1 MFCTKCGAELPEG
14 TKFCPACGTS
24 ADAAGVASS
33 TAPATPSPEAEAQS
47 SEDPLARFWNS
58 PKFGWA
64 AVYFNRVLNYVYIGL
79 GLLLLA
85 YGWWLFALILIVSG
99 AMGAYSVWSR
109 KYHRTHTKCPACG
122 QHVKIGDATCKKC
135 GASLP
140 IQQVK
145 PDTLKEAGLEDSTDV
160 RLSSLKA
167 KKIMLLC
174 SPLLVLF
181 IAVIFSVAG
190 DSILGTPVYQIQNAV
205 FSQYGSQTVEQ
216 VVDDNFRGPEWSSEK
231 LDENSS
237 IVYVEGYMPLY
248 SEDVRLTFYYE
259 DQGDGT
265 FQYSINSVA
274 LLDSGEIYTD
284 FWNITLFMKLLY
296 S

>member
-14 TKFCPACGTS
+14 TKFCPACGTP
-24 ADAAGVASS
+24 AGAAGVASS

-205 FSQYGSQTVEQ
+205 FSQIGRAHV
-216 VVDDNFRGPEWSSEK
+216 
-231 LDENSS
+231 
-237 IVYVEGYMPLY
+237 
-248 SEDVRLTFYYE
+248 
-259 DQGDGT
+259 
-265 FQYSINSVA
+265 
-274 LLDSGEIYTD
+274 
-284 FWNITLFMKLLY
+284 
-296 S
+296 

>member
-1 MFCTKCGAELPEG
+1 MIRELILFRPFFSLLLLLSFSPFCTYEP
-14 TKFCPACGTS
+14 TS
-24 ADAAGVASS
+24 
-33 TAPATPSPEAEAQS
+33 QIH
-47 SEDPLARFWNS
+47 

-85 YGWWLFALILIVSG
+85 YGWWAIALVLIIGGSV
-99 AMGAYSVWSR
+99 GAYSVLSR

-122 QHVKIGDATCKKC
+122 QRVKIGDATCKKC

-140 IQQVK
+140 VQQVK
-145 PDTLKEAGLEDSTDV
+145 PDTLQEAELEDSANG
-160 RLSSLKA
+160 RFYSLKV
-167 KKIMLLC
+167 KKITLLC
-174 SPLLVLF
+174 TPLLIPF
-181 IAVIFSVAG
+181 IIILFSVAG

-284 FWNITLFMKLLY
+284 FWNIALFMELLY

>member
-24 ADAAGVASS
+24 AGAAGVASS
-33 TAPATPSPEAEAQS
+33 TAPATPSPEAGAQT

-58 PKFGWA
+58 PKLGWA

-85 YGWWLFALILIVSG
+85 YGWWAIALVLIIGGSVG
-99 AMGAYSVWSR
+99 VYSVLSR

-122 QHVKIGDATCKKC
+122 QRVKIGDATCKKC

-140 IQQVK
+140 VQQVK
-145 PDTLKEAGLEDSTDV
+145 PDTLQEAELEDSANG
-160 RLSSLKA
+160 RFYSLKA
-167 KKIMLLC
+167 KKITLLC
-174 SPLLVLF
+174 TPLLIPF
-181 IAVIFSVAG
+181 IVILFSVAG

-216 VVDDNFRGPEWSSEK
+216 VAGGGRQFPRPGMVLGK
-231 LDENSS
+231 A
-237 IVYVEGYMPLY
+237 G
-248 SEDVRLTFYYE
+248 
-259 DQGDGT
+259 
-265 FQYSINSVA
+265 
-274 LLDSGEIYTD
+274 
-284 FWNITLFMKLLY
+284 
-296 S
+296 

>member
-1 MFCTKCGAELPEG
+1 MLPE
-14 TKFCPACGTS
+14 
-24 ADAAGVASS
+24 
-33 TAPATPSPEAEAQS
+33 
-47 SEDPLARFWNS
+47 L
-58 PKFGWA
+58 
-64 AVYFNRVLNYVYIGL
+64 LH
-79 GLLLLA
+79 LLLRLHPR
-85 YGWWLFALILIVSG
+85 
-99 AMGAYSVWSR
+99 R
-109 KYHRTHTKCPACG
+109 KPGRRLPHTKCPVCG
-122 QHVKIGDATCKKC
+122 QRVKIGDATCKKC

-140 IQQVK
+140 VQQVK
-145 PDTLKEAGLEDSTDV
+145 PDTLQEAELEDSANG
-160 RLSSLKA
+160 RFYSLKV
-167 KKIMLLC
+167 KKITLLC
-174 SPLLVLF
+174 TPLLIPF
-181 IAVIFSVAG
+181 IVILFSVAG

-265 FQYSINSVA
+265 FQHSINSVA

-284 FWNITLFMKLLY
+284 FWNIALFMELLY

>member
-14 TKFCPACGTS
+14 TKFCPACGTP
-24 ADAAGVASS
+24 AAAAGVASS

-58 PKFGWA
+58 PKLGWA

>member
-1 MFCTKCGAELPEG
+1 MFCTKCGAALPEG
-14 TKFCPACGTS
+14 CKFCPACGAPAGAAGNTSSATS
-24 ADAAGVASS
+24 ATSQ
-33 TAPATPSPEAEAQS
+33 PEAGTQS
-47 SEDPLARFWNS
+47 SEDPLTRFWNS

-64 AVYFNRVLNYVYIGL
+64 AIYFNRILNYVYIGL
-79 GLLLLA
+79 GLFLLA
-85 YGWWLFALILIVSG
+85 FDWWLLSLILISSG
-99 AMGAYSVWSR
+99 VMGAYSVWKR
-109 KYHRTHTKCPACG
+109 RYDRTHTTCPACG
-122 QHVKIGDATCKKC
+122 QRVKIGDISCKKC
-135 GASLP
+135 GAPLP
-140 IQQVK
+140 VQQIK
-145 PDTLKEAGLEDSTDV
+145 PDTLEEAGLEDSTDI

-167 KKIMLLC
+167 KKIVLLC
-174 SPLLVLF
+174 SPLLILF
-181 IAVIFSVAG
+181 IVVLFSVAG
-190 DSILGTPVYQIQNAV
+190 DSIMGTPVYQIKNAV

-284 FWNITLFMKLLY
+284 FWNITLFMELLY
-296 S
+296 G

>member
-14 TKFCPACGTS
+14 TKFCPACGTPVG
-24 ADAAGVASS
+24 AAGVASS
-33 TAPATPSPEAEAQS
+33 TAPATPSPEAGAQT

-64 AVYFNRVLNYVYIGL
+64 AVYFNRILNYVYVGL

-85 YGWWLFALILIVSG
+85 YGWWALALVLIIGGTLGV
-99 AMGAYSVWSR
+99 YSVWSR
-109 KYHRTHTKCPACG
+109 KYHRTHTKCPVCG

-140 IQQVK
+140 VQQVK
-145 PDTLKEAGLEDSTDV
+145 PDTLQEAELEESANG
-160 RLSSLKA
+160 RFYSLKV
-167 KKIMLLC
+167 KKITLLC
-174 SPLLVLF
+174 TPLLILF
-181 IAVIFSVAG
+181 IVILFSVAG

-216 VVDDNFRGPEWSSEK
+216 VVNENFRGPEWSSEK

-259 DQGDGT
+259 DHGDGT
-265 FQYSINSVA
+265 FQYSLNSVA

-284 FWNITLFMKLLY
+284 FWNITLFMELLY

>member
-14 TKFCPACGTS
+14 TKFCPACGTP
-24 ADAAGVASS
+24 AAAAGVASS
-33 TAPATPSPEAEAQS
+33 TAPATPSPEAGAQS

-85 YGWWLFALILIVSG
+85 YGWWAIALVLIIGGSV
-99 AMGAYSVWSR
+99 GAYSVLSR

-122 QHVKIGDATCKKC
+122 QRVKIGDATCKKC

-140 IQQVK
+140 VQQVK
-145 PDTLKEAGLEDSTDV
+145 PDTLQEAELEDSANG
-160 RLSSLKA
+160 RFYSLKA
-167 KKIMLLC
+167 KKITLLC
-174 SPLLVLF
+174 TPLLIPF
-181 IAVIFSVAG
+181 IVILFSVAG

-284 FWNITLFMKLLY
+284 FWNITLFMELLY

>member
-14 TKFCPACGTS
+14 TKFCPACGTP
-24 ADAAGVASS
+24 AGAAGVASS
-33 TAPATPSPEAEAQS
+33 TAPATPSPEAGAQS

-58 PKFGWA
+58 PKLGWA

-122 QHVKIGDATCKKC
+122 QRVKIGDATCKKC

-140 IQQVK
+140 VQQVK
-145 PDTLKEAGLEDSTDV
+145 PDTLQEAELEDSANG
-160 RLSSLKA
+160 RFYSLKA
-167 KKIMLLC
+167 KKITLLC
-174 SPLLVLF
+174 TPLLIPF
-181 IAVIFSVAG
+181 IVILFSVAG

-284 FWNITLFMKLLY
+284 FWNITLFMELLY

>member
-14 TKFCPACGTS
+14 TKFCPACGTP
-24 ADAAGVASS
+24 AGAAGVASS
-33 TAPATPSPEAEAQS
+33 TAPATPSPEAGAQS

-58 PKFGWA
+58 PKLGWA

-122 QHVKIGDATCKKC
+122 QRVKIGDATCKKC

-140 IQQVK
+140 VQQVK
-145 PDTLKEAGLEDSTDV
+145 PDTLQETELEDSANG
-160 RLSSLKA
+160 RFYSLKA
-167 KKIMLLC
+167 KKITLLC
-174 SPLLVLF
+174 TPLLIPF
-181 IAVIFSVAG
+181 IVILFSVAG

-284 FWNITLFMKLLY
+284 FWNITLFMELLY

>member
-1 MFCTKCGAELPEG
+1 M
-14 TKFCPACGTS
+14 
-24 ADAAGVASS
+24 
-33 TAPATPSPEAEAQS
+33 
-47 SEDPLARFWNS
+47 
-58 PKFGWA
+58 
-64 AVYFNRVLNYVYIGL
+64 
-79 GLLLLA
+79 
-85 YGWWLFALILIVSG
+85 
-99 AMGAYSVWSR
+99 
-109 KYHRTHTKCPACG
+109 
-122 QHVKIGDATCKKC
+122 
-135 GASLP
+135 
-140 IQQVK
+140 
-145 PDTLKEAGLEDSTDV
+145 
-160 RLSSLKA
+160 
-167 KKIMLLC
+167 
-174 SPLLVLF
+174 
-181 IAVIFSVAG
+181 AG

-284 FWNITLFMKLLY
+284 FWNITLFMELLY